1 MIAAKPLAECGVAV
15 MGGTS
20 GTGLATAVAF
30 ARTGA
35 RLVILGRNA
44 ERGASACAACEE
56 AVPGAEVSFVAVDG
70 ADASDTVRAEAEVR
84 TRLDALDVLVC
95 ATGPSRPAQLL
106 HEIAV
111 GEIGARMAELALPP
125 LHMVR
130 AALPAMRA
138 QGSGAIVTVAS
149 DAARLA
155 TPGESVIGAAMA
167 AIVMFSKTAALEAKR
182 DGVRINVITP
192 SLIAGTPGAEMMY
205 REPFAARLFDKAA
218 ANAHLGLAE
227 PADIAEL
234 AVFLAG
240 PGARRITG
248 QVISP
253 NGGISVP

>member
-1 MIAAKPLAECGVAV
+1 MKSLAECGVAV

-20 GTGLATAVAF
+20 GSGLATATAF
-30 ARTGA
+30 ARQGA
-35 RLVILGRNA
+35 RVLILGRSA
-44 ERGASACAACEE
+44 ERGASARAACLE
-56 AVPGAEVSFVAVDG
+56 AAPGAEVSFVAVDG
-70 ADASDTVRAEAEVR
+70 ADAPDTVRAEAEVR
-84 TRLDALDVLVC
+84 DRLGAVDVLVC
-95 ATGPSRPAQLL
+95 ATGPSQPAQLL
-106 HEIAV
+106 HTIPVE
-111 GEIGARMAELALPP
+111 EIGARIAELVLPP

-130 AALPAMRA
+130 AALPAMREQRA
-138 QGSGAIVTVAS
+138 GSIVTVAS

-167 AIVMFSKTAALEAKR
+167 AIVMFSKTAAVEVKR

-192 SLIAGTPGAEMMY
+192 SLIAGSPGAEMMY
-205 REPFAARLFDKAA
+205 REPFAAKLFDKAA